1 MASDRVTFRRARRP
15 EHKQQRY
22 DAILA
27 AARSQGLRKGVR
39 NVSLADIASE
49 VGVHKSALLRYFE
62 TREEIYLHLM
72 AESWQEWVGGMRGEI
87 EQLPVDSVDGV
98 ASVIAR
104 TLADRPLLCDL
115 MMHTPLTLERNVSLE
130 SVRAYKLAALASL
143 AEGTALM
150 RRVLPDLTEADVMD
164 LMVIVTGVAAALWQA
179 AHPPPALIALYA
191 EDPQLAHGQVEFI
204 PALQRVV
211 EVTLRGLL
219 SRPSGLSGRP
229 AEGEEPSVVD
239 APPE

>member
-1 MASDRVTFRRARRP
+1 MASDRLPFRRARRP
-15 EHKQQRY
+15 EHKQQRH

-72 AESWQEWVGGMRGEI
+72 AEGWQEWVEGMRGDL
-87 EQLPVDSVDGV
+87 EQLPVGSVDGV
-98 ASVIAR
+98 AGVVAR

-130 SVRAYKLAALASL
+130 AVRAYKLATSASL
-143 AEGTALM
+143 ADGTALL
-150 RRVLPDLTEADVMD
+150 RRVLPDLTEADILD
-164 LMVIVTGVAAALWQA
+164 LMVVVTGVAAALWQA
-179 AHPPPALIALYA
+179 AHPPPALVALYA
-191 EDPQLAHGQVEFI
+191 EEPQLAHGQVEFT

-219 SRPSGLSGRP
+219 ASPGSSGRP
-229 AEGEEPSVVD
+229 PQREEPGVVD